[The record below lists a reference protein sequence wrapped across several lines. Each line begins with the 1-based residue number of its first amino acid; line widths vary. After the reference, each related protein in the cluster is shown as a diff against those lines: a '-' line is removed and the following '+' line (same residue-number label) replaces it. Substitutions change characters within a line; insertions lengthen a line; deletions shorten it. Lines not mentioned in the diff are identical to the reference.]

1 MASKI
6 QRIFAVIFTELHLMV
21 WQTLR
26 AALGLVTE
34 SIQRLY
40 VVMALCLHP
49 LDLASRDMIRRKR
62 AGNMG
67 RQK

>member
-1 MASKI
+1 
-6 QRIFAVIFTELHLMV
+6 MV

-62 AGNMG
+62 AGNME